1 MISRRVQL
9 RQVVESNDVT
19 RVPIVHDALSAKLAD
34 AVGFEAIALSGHG
47 VSVSAL
53 GLPDSGYL
61 TMPELVEVS
70 RNVAHTV
77 DTPVYTD
84 VDTGFGN
91 AIIARRTTE
100 ELIRNTECAGFHIE
114 DQADPKRCGQLSG
127 KQVITR
133 KELQG
138 KIQAVCDMRDDIDK
152 TFVVIGRTDVLG
164 VKGKNVDD
172 AVVRGNEMLDVGADI
187 IFVDGINSIEQVH
200 AVGQRID
207 GPLLYNKSGPNR
219 SVSPVVDEETLGDLG
234 YSLVTYHA
242 SLTPT
247 ILAVHE
253 YMSGLK
259 EQGMKHVVEF
269 EEELGEL
276 PIGDFYEF
284 EGMKQVAEL
293 EREYLPDEKM
303 LKYRDLDGKVA

>member
-1 MISRRVQL
+1 MNSRRAQL
-9 RQVVESNDVT
+9 QQVIESNDVT

-47 VSVSAL
+47 VSISAL
-53 GLPDSGYL
+53 GLPDTGYL

-70 RNVAHTV
+70 RNVAHAV
-77 DTPVYTD
+77 NTPVYTD

-91 AIIARRTTE
+91 AIISRRTTE

-114 DQADPKRCGQLSG
+114 DQVDPKRCGQVAG

-133 KELQG
+133 RELRG
-138 KIQAVCDMRDDIDK
+138 KIQAVCDVRDDIDD

-164 VKGKNVDD
+164 VSGKNIDD
-172 AVVRGNEMLDVGADI
+172 AVVRGNEMLDVGADV
-187 IFVDGINSIEQVH
+187 IFVDGINSLDQVY

-219 SVSPVVDEETLGDLG
+219 SVSPVVDEETLGELG
-234 YSLVTYHA
+234 YTLVTYHA
-242 SLTPT
+242 SMTPT

-259 EQGMKHVVEF
+259 ARGMKHVVDF

-276 PIGDFYEF
+276 PIGNFYEF
-284 EGMKQVAEL
+284 EGMKRVAEL
-293 EREYLPDEKM
+293 ESDYLPDEEM
-303 LKYRDLDGKVA
+303 Q